1 MNINVIKNVSNVSND
16 GVVVEHSEFETC
28 VVCNVDTHVAKS
40 MHVDFRH
47 HYVEGAGQL
56 CFDCY
61 TKTLNYI
68 KE

>member
-1 MNINVIKNVSNVSND
+1 MNTDVIKNAHND
-16 GVVVEHSEFETC
+16 DFVVEQPQFETC
-28 VVCNVDTHVAKS
+28 VVCNIDTNVPKS
-40 MHVDFRH
+40 IHVDFRH

-61 TKTLNYI
+61 TKTLKYI

>member
-1 MNINVIKNVSNVSND
+1 MNNDVIKNAHND
-16 GVVVEHSEFETC
+16 DFVVEQPQFETC
-28 VVCNVDTHVAKS
+28 VVCNIDTNVPKS
-40 MHVDFRH
+40 IHVDFRH

-61 TKTLNYI
+61 TKTLKYI

>member
-1 MNINVIKNVSNVSND
+1 MNNDVIKNAHND
-16 GVVVEHSEFETC
+16 DFVVEQPQFETC
-28 VVCNVDTHVAKS
+28 VVCNIDTHVAKS

-61 TKTLNYI
+61 TKTLKYI